1 MSPPPKNM
9 HALVVFRVL
18 GILLMMFSVT
28 MLVPALVSLLYRDGA
43 GDAFLI
49 AFAITF
55 STGLLCWLPSRNQ
68 HDELGIRDGFLV
80 TVLFWTV
87 LGLYGALPLML
98 AEQPKLGFTDAVFE
112 SLSGLT
118 TTGATVIQGLDSLP
132 KSVLFYRQQLQWLG
146 GMGIIVLALAILPML
161 GIGGMQLFRAETSGP
176 IKDSKITP
184 RIAETAKALWY
195 LYLGLTVA
203 CALAY
208 WLAGMDL
215 FDAIAHSFST
225 VSIGG
230 FSTHDA
236 SIGFF
241 DSLAIELIAV
251 HFILISGISFTLHF
265 YVLRQRSLR
274 AYADNL
280 ESRTYLL
287 ILLTV
292 TLIAWL
298 VLHMQQNYGLVAA
311 LRYGLFMTVSISTT
325 TGFAITDHS
334 AWSGFLP
341 FLLFFCS
348 FAGGCAGSTG
358 GGIKIIR
365 LILILKQGNLEIKR
379 LIHPNAVIPIKINGQ
394 PVPARVMEAVWGFF
408 SVYIL
413 MFALL
418 FVSVLAT
425 GLNLLTAFSA
435 VAACINNLGP
445 GLGQVALHYGD
456 INQIAKWVLCFAM
469 LIGRLEIFTLLVL
482 FSPMFW
488 QK

>member
-1 MSPPPKNM
+1 MRTS
-9 HALVVFRVL
+9 VVFRVL
-18 GILLMMFSVT
+18 GVLLMVFSAT
-28 MLVPALVSLLYRDGA
+28 MLVPVLVSFLYQDGA
-43 GDAFLI
+43 SDAFLI

-55 STGLLCWLPSRNQ
+55 CTGLACWLPTRKSPA
-68 HDELGIRDGFLV
+68 ELGIRDGFII

-87 LGLYGALPLML
+87 LGFYGALPLML
-98 AEQPKLGFTDAVFE
+98 EERSHLGFTDAVFE

-118 TTGATVIQGLDSLP
+118 TTGATVIQGLDELP

-146 GMGIIVLALAILPML
+146 GMGIIVLALAVLPML
-161 GIGGMQLFRAETSGP
+161 GVGGMQLFRAETSGP

-236 SIGFF
+236 SIGYF
-241 DSLAIELIAV
+241 DNPAIELIAIC
-251 HFILISGISFTLHF
+251 FIAISGISFTLHF
-265 YVLRQRSLR
+265 SVLRHRSLR
-274 AYADNL
+274 GYLQNVEA
-280 ESRTYLL
+280 RTYLL
-287 ILLTV
+287 ILLAV
-292 TLIAWL
+292 TLIAWFEL
-298 VLHMQQNYGLVAA
+298 YTEKGYDLVAA
-311 LRYGLFMTVSISTT
+311 LRYALFMTVSIATT

-341 FLLFFCS
+341 FLLFLCS
-348 FAGGCAGSTG
+348 FAGGCAGSAG

-365 LILILKQGNLEIKR
+365 LILILKQGNIEIKH
-379 LIHPNAVIPIKINGQ
+379 LIHPNAVIPIKINDS
-394 PVPARVMEAVWGFF
+394 PVPDRVMQAVWGFF

-413 MFALL
+413 TFALL
-418 FVSVLAT
+418 FVAVLAT
-425 GLNLLTAFSA
+425 NLDPLTAFSA
-435 VAACINNLGP
+435 VAASINNLGP
-445 GLGQVALHYGD
+445 GLGEVALHYGD
-456 INQIAKWVLCFAM
+456 INQPAKWILCFAM

-482 FSPMFW
+482 FSPTFW
-488 QK
+488 RK

>member
-1 MSPPPKNM
+1 MRTP
-9 HALVVFRVL
+9 VVFRVL
-18 GILLMMFSVT
+18 GVLLMVFSAT
-28 MLVPALVSLLYRDGA
+28 MLVPAIVSFFYEDGA
-43 GDAFLI
+43 SKAFLI

-55 STGLLCWLPSRNQ
+55 CTGLTCWLPTRNNPT
-68 HDELGIRDGFLV
+68 ELGIRDGFVV

-87 LGLYGALPLML
+87 LGFYGALPLML
-98 AEQPKLGFTDAVFE
+98 EERLQLNFNDAVFE

-118 TTGATVIQGLDSLP
+118 TTGATVIQGLDDLP

-146 GMGIIVLALAILPML
+146 GMGIIVLALAVLPML
-161 GIGGMQLFRAETSGP
+161 GVGGMQLFRAETSGP

-215 FDAIAHSFST
+215 FDAVAHSFST

-236 SIGFF
+236 SIGYF
-241 DSLAIELIAV
+241 DNPVIELMAICFIA
-251 HFILISGISFTLHF
+251 ISGISFTLHF
-265 YVLRQRSLR
+265 SVLRHRSLR
-274 AYADNL
+274 GYLQNVEA
-280 ESRTYLL
+280 RTYLL
-287 ILLTV
+287 ILLAV
-292 TLIAWL
+292 TLIAWFEL
-298 VLHMQQNYGLVAA
+298 YTEKDYDLVAA
-311 LRYGLFMTVSISTT
+311 LRYALFMTVSIATT

-334 AWSGFLP
+334 AWTGFLP

-348 FAGGCAGSTG
+348 FAGGCAGSAG

-365 LILILKQGNLEIKR
+365 LILILKQGNIEIKH
-379 LIHPNAVIPIKINGQ
+379 LIHPNAVIPLRINDN
-394 PVPARVMEAVWGFF
+394 PVPDRVLQAVWGFF

-413 MFALL
+413 TFALL
-418 FVSVLAT
+418 FVAVLAT
-425 GLNLLTAFSA
+425 NLDPLTAFSA
-435 VAACINNLGP
+435 VAASINNLGP
-445 GLGQVALHYGD
+445 GLGEVAGHYGD
-456 INQIAKWVLCFAM
+456 INQPAKWILCFAM

-482 FSPMFW
+482 FSPTFW
-488 QK
+488 RK